1 MQYELEID
9 TVINGKPVRKRV
21 KARQHLADFLR
32 EELQLTGTRLGCEH
46 GVCGACSVL
55 VEGKVVRSCLM
66 LAVQVNGK
74 RIDTIEGMSDSGAL
88 AELQSAF
95 AERNAAQCGY
105 CSPGMLLT
113 AYELLGSGLAFTRTD
128 IREFIS
134 GNLCRCTGYES
145 IVDAIETVLRK
156 HHVEHRSPTEVE
168 PMATSEKPGALIG
181 KRIPRR
187 ESMRLLRGRGRYV
200 SDINLPRMLH
210 LAFVRSPHAHA
221 RIADLLRSTDVLAGP
236 FRRS

>member
-1 MQYELEID
+1 MQREVEID
-9 TVINGKPVRKRV
+9 TVVNGSALRRLV

-32 EELQLTGTRLGCEH
+32 EELQLTGTHLGCEH

-55 VEGKVVRSCLM
+55 VDGSVVRGCLM
-66 LAVQVNGK
+66 LAVQAHGK
-74 RIDTIEGMSDSGAL
+74 RVDTIEGMSDNGAL

-95 AERNAAQCGY
+95 AERNAVQCGF

-113 AYELLGSGLAFTRTD
+113 AHELLRSGQAFTSAD

-156 HHVEHRSPTEVE
+156 R
-168 PMATSEKPGALIG
+168 GA
-181 KRIPRR
+181 
-187 ESMRLLRGRGRYV
+187 SVAGR
-200 SDINLPRMLH
+200 N
-210 LAFVRSPHAHA
+210 
-221 RIADLLRSTDVLAGP
+221 
-236 FRRS
+236 